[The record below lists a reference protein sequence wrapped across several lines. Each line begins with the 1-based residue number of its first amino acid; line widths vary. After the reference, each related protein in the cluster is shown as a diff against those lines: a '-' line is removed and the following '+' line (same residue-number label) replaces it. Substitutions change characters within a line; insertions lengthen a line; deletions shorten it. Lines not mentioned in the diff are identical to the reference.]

1 MEFLLIALF
10 LLGRILMG
18 GYFLMMGIT
27 HFTKL
32 EMMSG
37 YAASKKVPMPKAA
50 VTVAGVLLIIGGL
63 GILTGLYISLSLLAL
78 ALFLVLVSFMMH
90 PYWRETDPQ
99 AKMADRVN
107 FMKNMALLGSVL
119 ILLYMVFPL

>member
-1 MEFLLIALF
+1 MEITLVVAF
-10 LLGRILMG
+10 LLGRILLG

-50 VTVAGVLLIIGGL
+50 VTVAGVLLLIGGF
-63 GILTGLYISLSLLAL
+63 GILTGLYISASLMAL
-78 ALFLVLVSFMMH
+78 VLFLVPVSFMMH
-90 PYWRETDPQ
+90 PYWREADPQ

-107 FMKNMALLGSVL
+107 FMKNMALLGAVL

>member
-1 MEFLLIALF
+1 MTIALIIAF
-10 LLGRILMG
+10 LLGRILLG
-18 GYFLMMGIT
+18 GFFLMQGIT

-32 EMMSG
+32 EMMTG

-50 VTVAGVLLIIGGL
+50 VTVAGVLLLIGGL
-63 GILTGLYISLSLLAL
+63 GILTGLYISASLMAL
-78 ALFLVLVSFMMH
+78 VLFLVPVSFMMH

-99 AKMADRVN
+99 MKMADRVN
-107 FMKNMALLGSVL
+107 FMKNMALLGAIL